1 MTAGACVPTVKSCF
15 DGIAHMFAHQLIAR
29 GLLALG
35 PLLAATAAQAGEPP
49 TPQQHR
55 FCGTQTQAMIP
66 AELETVAGDLSLES
80 IAAAPASMVVCGA
93 GYFAVKCGDHLTAN
107 VIFDKCIAAGYTG
120 AMIWKALLLE
130 EGLGVEKDEAQ
141 ATALML
147 KAAQSGHDGYAT
159 LGKLHYATALHQG
172 KGVAKDEAAARRWFQ
187 AAADEGSQE
196 AKDFLATGYHTGGR
210 DRQGHGVGVLP
221 PAWRDSP
228 TVQRLV
234 QELPADLPS
243 ALGSR
248 WGLLGAALLLGLMAT
263 GVWRQ
268 ACRRRLPH
276 SINQPTTPNTPKDPA
291 P

>member
-1 MTAGACVPTVKSCF
+1 MFVHRTSLLTLVVVACLLGAQ
-15 DGIAHMFAHQLIAR
+15 G
-29 GLLALG
+29 
-35 PLLAATAAQAGEPP
+35 AQAGEPP
-49 TPQQHR
+49 TPEQHR
-55 FCGTQTQAMIP
+55 FCGTQTNAMIP

-107 VIFDKCIAAGYTG
+107 LIFDKCIAAGYTG

-130 EGLGVEKDEAQ
+130 EGLGVEKDEPQ

-172 KGVAKDEAAARRWFQ
+172 KGVPKDEAAARRWFQ

-196 AKDFLATGYHTGGR
+196 AKDFLATGYHTGDR

-221 PAWRDSP
+221 QAWRDHP

-248 WGLLGAALLLGLMAT
+248 WGLLGAALLAALMAT

-268 ACRRRLPH
+268 ARRRHPSNPLAQ
-276 SINQPTTPNTPKDPA
+276 SITQDTPA
-291 P
+291 